1 MNLVCSFSNKVI
13 KHGEDC
19 VIYFIQPKEITH
31 KGTSFDPYDYFENI
45 FSDQNIFIE
54 GKYKGFGDFDIDEK
68 IVNAIKVV
76 KKIESIIPIN
86 NKPPVSEKFKSKNG
100 KIILSIDDN
109 NDNEN
114 LNIKSVL
121 EKSYQGMLENISIF
135 VVKKDIYLKFA
146 LKYKDRFSKKLTSIL
161 NDNTKSEISKI
172 QSIELMFPES
182 IRLILLET
190 NEINIDHFSDI
201 LSIHKSML
209 DKYIRILP
217 SFSKI

>member
-68 IVNAIKVV
+68 SVNAIKVV

-146 LKYKDRFSKKLTSIL
+146 SKYKEIFSKKISSIL

-182 IRLILLET
+182 IRLILLEI
-190 NEINIDHFSDI
+190 NEVNIDNLSNI

-209 DKYIRILP
+209 DKYIRMLP
-217 SFSKI
+217 SFSKF